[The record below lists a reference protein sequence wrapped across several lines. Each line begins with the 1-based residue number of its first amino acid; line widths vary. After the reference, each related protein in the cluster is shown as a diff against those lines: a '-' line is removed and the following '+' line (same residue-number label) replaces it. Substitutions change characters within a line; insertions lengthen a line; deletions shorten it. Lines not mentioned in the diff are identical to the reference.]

1 MVGIA
6 SYGEHYTIDQGK
18 DDPINKKNIRNIHY
32 TKVIKNMDMKSQK
45 YFVPSIGISQ
55 LIKVDSNENQTF
67 FVTSM
72 RAKTLFKLKFENQL
86 NIIDE
91 IKFLIDERIRDIIKV
106 NDNKIVMFLEN
117 TPSLA
122 ILETR

>member
-1 MVGIA
+1 
-6 SYGEHYTIDQGK
+6 
-18 DDPINKKNIRNIHY
+18 
-32 TKVIKNMDMKSQK
+32 MKTR
-45 YFVPSIGISQ
+45 
-55 LIKVDSNENQTF
+55 LF

-72 RAKTLFKLKFENQL
+72 RAKTLFKLKFDNQL

>member
-1 MVGIA
+1 
-6 SYGEHYTIDQGK
+6 
-18 DDPINKKNIRNIHY
+18 
-32 TKVIKNMDMKSQK
+32 
-45 YFVPSIGISQ
+45 
-55 LIKVDSNENQTF
+55 
-67 FVTSM
+67 M
-72 RAKTLFKLKFENQL
+72 RAKTLFKLKFDNQL

>member
-1 MVGIA
+1 
-6 SYGEHYTIDQGK
+6 
-18 DDPINKKNIRNIHY
+18 
-32 TKVIKNMDMKSQK
+32 MK
-45 YFVPSIGISQ
+45 
-55 LIKVDSNENQTF
+55 
-67 FVTSM
+67 
-72 RAKTLFKLKFENQL
+72 AKTIFKLKLDDQL

-91 IKFLIDERIRDIIKV
+91 SKFLIDERVRDIIKV